1 MPNLTLF
8 LPAHAMPP
16 VTALAGLTEQCTAL
30 CTGLLL
36 AAVENVHV
44 VYVPVLHGRG
54 RPIFAEV
61 RYRLAAA
68 RTPATMA
75 RFMEGLDDAIRQ
87 ATGAEARIRC
97 FGYAAHC
104 LHARN

>member
-1 MPNLTLF
+1 MPNVTLF
-8 LPAHAMPP
+8 LPAHTMPP
-16 VTALAGLTEQCTAL
+16 DTALSDLTEQCTAL
-30 CTGLLL
+30 CTSLLL

-44 VYVPVLHGRG
+44 VYIPVLHGRG

-68 RTPATMA
+68 RTPTTMA
-75 RFMEGLDDAIRQ
+75 QFMEGLDDAIRQ
-87 ATGAEARIRC
+87 ATGVEARIRC

-104 LHARN
+104 IHARN